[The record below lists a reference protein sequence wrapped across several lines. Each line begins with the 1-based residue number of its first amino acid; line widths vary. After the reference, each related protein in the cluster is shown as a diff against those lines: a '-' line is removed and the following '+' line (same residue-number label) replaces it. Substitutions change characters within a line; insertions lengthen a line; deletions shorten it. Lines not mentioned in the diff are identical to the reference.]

1 MDVALV
7 ISRRLEELG
16 YVQKDL
22 ARAAQV
28 TESYV
33 SQLLTRKKT
42 PPAPS
47 RTDIY
52 GRMEEFLKL
61 PSGELARLARLQRLE
76 QLRRHVGEEA
86 APLFH
91 EAREL
96 ILRKCRPGKERHLRT
111 IFEQEPFGELE
122 RLITQTLVDTV
133 KRVAKAELRNED
145 WLRMVARSS
154 ARSYEEA
161 RVMVLEFLD
170 TDVLHVSLENCVSFL
185 DPVIESWD
193 IDLAT
198 FEMEVALK
206 GRDPSGHIKRFA
218 FRETEP
224 GRPGSEEPGF
234 KEFLKD
240 PALSGT
246 ASGEELEFLRTL
258 DVGGKRPTA
267 LYYYRELQNLRDPLH
282 FRDPVGLIL
291 RD

>member
-33 SQLLTRKKT
+33 SQLLTRKKM

-91 EAREL
+91 DAREL
-96 ILRKCRPGKERHLRT
+96 ILRKCRPDKERHLRT
-111 IFEQEPFGELE
+111 IFEQEPFGLW
-122 RLITQTLVDTV
+122 V
-133 KRVAKAELRNED
+133 
-145 WLRMVARSS
+145 
-154 ARSYEEA
+154 
-161 RVMVLEFLD
+161 
-170 TDVLHVSLENCVSFL
+170 
-185 DPVIESWD
+185 
-193 IDLAT
+193 
-198 FEMEVALK
+198 
-206 GRDPSGHIKRFA
+206 
-218 FRETEP
+218 
-224 GRPGSEEPGF
+224 
-234 KEFLKD
+234 
-240 PALSGT
+240 PALHIARIFPG
-246 ASGEELEFLRTL
+246 ASVSEAMTSS
-258 DVGGKRPTA
+258 
-267 LYYYRELQNLRDPLH
+267 
-282 FRDPVGLIL
+282 
-291 RD
+291 